1 MTAPPTLTAYN
12 LSLFQAALEALPA
25 DEAQATYIRLVARL
39 YPSLS
44 LQCLADLHQAANQKD
59 HMRLFRALSLLR
71 EAATALEAQRLITLC
86 QRLDYRL
93 STRYDWAEARA
104 IVYEIEAE
112 NYGVLE
118 HLSLEAG
125 HEHCGL

>member
-1 MTAPPTLTAYN
+1 MTAPPTLTTYN

-25 DEAQATYIRLVARL
+25 DEAQATYVRLMARL
-39 YPSLS
+39 HPSLS

-59 HMRLFRALSLLR
+59 QTRSFRALSLLR
-71 EAATALEAQRLITLC
+71 ESATTLEAQRLITLC
-86 QRLDYRL
+86 QRLDYSL
-93 STRYDWAEARA
+93 STPDWAEARA